1 MFATLSRWEVD
12 EVGLDLTR
20 HIRAI
25 IHHVHSLNIAI
36 WGIALCC
43 HAACKNFAGLFVV
56 RLILGMCEGSITAG
70 FLIVTSMFY
79 TRTEQT
85 QRVGYW
91 CEC

>member
-1 MFATLSRWEVD
+1 MRWALILHGAFV
-12 EVGLDLTR
+12 TT
-20 HIRAI
+20 HYAP
-25 IHHVHSLNIAI
+25 SLNIAV
-36 WGIALCC
+36 WGIALCS

-56 RLILGMCEGSITAG
+56 RLILGMCEGSVTAG

-79 TRTEQT
+79 TRTEHA